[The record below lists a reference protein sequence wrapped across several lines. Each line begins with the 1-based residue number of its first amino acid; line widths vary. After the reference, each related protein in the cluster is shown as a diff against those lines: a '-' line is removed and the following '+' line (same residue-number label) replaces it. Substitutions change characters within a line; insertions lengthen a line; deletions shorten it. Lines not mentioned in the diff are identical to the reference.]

1 VLRVL
6 GASLI
11 AWPVSGLLMSL
22 VFSQTPQSDS
32 ALLGAWTSVF
42 RWAWVYLLALPF
54 YGSIFFG
61 HFVFIVGL
69 FQLAELTKQEQ
80 PDRKAT
86 LLVAATLTGGVL
98 LKVASYV
105 IFLPDNWAIALF
117 LADSLLAV
125 LVIFLTRPIASKS
138 SLLLKQ

>member
-1 VLRVL
+1 MGLGLFIGTPVLRKH
-6 GASLI
+6 
-11 AWPVSGLLMSL
+11 
-22 VFSQTPQSDS
+22 
-32 ALLGAWTSVF
+32 
-42 RWAWVYLLALPF
+42 
-54 YGSIFFG
+54 FFG

-117 LADSLLAV
+117 LADSLVAV